1 MASIVTNKRDNR
13 RALLLIILLLTSIA
27 LFSSVGHALL
37 IDQDQFTNTALQEK
51 ISLLELQSRKTIVVA
66 ITKTSTQPFDDG
78 VSLLQEHQ
86 ADLVVLYRY
95 QENKIAVIQP
105 IDAWLSDAEIKEI
118 IDKHAAEKEQAIT
131 PEEKNSY
138 IIAILDEITPLL
150 IAAKDTRSYCAAVKD
165 GYCDPKCEGI
175 DMDCLCGDAICQYH
189 EVKATC
195 SADCG
200 GARET
205 FCSILRDGICD
216 ENCKRDID
224 CGFGKL
230 MAVTE
235 QVQQKTKLQYSTIL
249 GILYAVFLAAS
260 VVFGFL
266 LYQER
271 QQKKERK
278 S

>member
-1 MASIVTNKRDNR
+1 MTLTITHKGDNR
-13 RALLLIILLLTSIA
+13 RALLLIILLLGSIV
-27 LFSSVGHALL
+27 LFSSVGHAIL
-37 IDQDQFTNTALQEK
+37 IDQDQFTSLALQEK
-51 ISLLELQSRKTIVVA
+51 ISLLELQSRKNIVVA

-95 QENKIAVIQP
+95 QENKIAIIQP
-105 IDAWLSDAEIKEI
+105 RDAWLLDAEIKEI
-118 IDKHAAEKEQAIT
+118 IDKHAAEKEQAVT
-131 PEEKNSY
+131 KEEKNEYLSD
-138 IIAILDEITPLL
+138 IIDEITNLL
-150 IAAKDTRSYCAAVKD
+150 IAAKDTRSYCTTVKD

-195 SADCG
+195 SVDCG
-200 GARET
+200 AAREA
-205 FCSILRDGICD
+205 FCSVLRDGICD
-216 ENCKRDID
+216 ENCRRDID

-230 MAVTE
+230 MAATE
-235 QVQQKTKLQYSTIL
+235 QFQQKTKLQYSTIL

-260 VVFGFL
+260 VVFGFF

-271 QQKKERK
+271 QQKKK
-278 S
+278 G